1 MKRIILLLLSVFL
14 LCTLVAC
21 DGNDNNVDDFK
32 YPEYADSSSEASGV
46 YYNTSNTKP
55 AEDIDMSK
63 VKAEI
68 GAYKYSDF
76 VVTDEVTDFV
86 VIRVKGY
93 GDIVAV
99 LRPDVAPVTAE
110 NFKKLVKE
118 NFFDNLVF
126 HRVYKGFMIQGGG
139 MYADGS
145 EKDAD
150 TIVGEFSSNG
160 HTNNLSHEAG
170 VLSMA
175 RTTVPDSAS
184 SQFFI
189 MHEYSSFLD
198 GNYAAFG
205 YVLAGMDVVN
215 SIAECKVTYSATMQE
230 NTDPVEDIIIK
241 GAFFVRPLDSTKL
254 GTRNEYVPCE
264 HTYGEWTTTKAATCT
279 ETGTQ
284 ERVCA
289 KCQRVESAT
298 VKKAEHEYPAG
309 WDSVKDPTCTEY
321 GSLHRGCLNCDN
333 IETQSL
339 EKLPHNFEG
348 GFCTVCDAYSYELE
362 VGTEGNTVDTTVTGS
377 GVDIDMLKVSEQI
390 DAYEYTDFVK
400 SDEVTDFVVIK
411 VKDYG
416 DVVIA
421 LREDVAPITAGNFKG
436 LVSEG
441 FYKDIVFHRVIKDF
455 MIQGGYLTS
464 DGGAKTADSIV
475 GEFESNGHENNLK
488 HIKGV
493 ISMARTSD
501 PDSASSQLF
510 IMHGDAPHLDG
521 QYAAFGYVLAGLDVI
536 DAIAS
541 CEVNNPTSS
550 SPSPKTAVVI
560 EDVLFVSPIDNT
572 GIAK

>member
-1 MKRIILLLLSVFL
+1 
-14 LCTLVAC
+14 
-21 DGNDNNVDDFK
+21 
-32 YPEYADSSSEASGV
+32 
-46 YYNTSNTKP
+46 
-55 AEDIDMSK
+55 
-63 VKAEI
+63 
-68 GAYKYSDF
+68 
-76 VVTDEVTDFV
+76 
-86 VIRVKGY
+86 
-93 GDIVAV
+93 
-99 LRPDVAPVTAE
+99 
-110 NFKKLVKE
+110 
-118 NFFDNLVF
+118 
-126 HRVYKGFMIQGGG
+126 
-139 MYADGS
+139 
-145 EKDAD
+145 
-150 TIVGEFSSNG
+150 
-160 HTNNLSHEAG
+160 
-170 VLSMA
+170 
-175 RTTVPDSAS
+175 
-184 SQFFI
+184 
-189 MHEYSSFLD
+189 
-198 GNYAAFG
+198 
-205 YVLAGMDVVN
+205 
-215 SIAECKVTYSATMQE
+215 
-230 NTDPVEDIIIK
+230 
-241 GAFFVRPLDSTKL
+241 
-254 GTRNEYVPCE
+254 
-264 HTYGEWTTTKAATCT
+264 
-279 ETGTQ
+279 
-284 ERVCA
+284 
-289 KCQRVESAT
+289 
-298 VKKAEHEYPAG
+298 
-309 WDSVKDPTCTEY
+309 
-321 GSLHRGCLNCDN
+321 
-333 IETQSL
+333 
-339 EKLPHNFEG
+339 
-348 GFCTVCDAYSYELE
+348 
-362 VGTEGNTVDTTVTGS
+362 
-377 GVDIDMLKVSEQI
+377 MLKVSEQI